1 MRAIPSGSL
10 RDVAYGAVRL
20 DYLQYMGGPHMLEAF
35 RGRLRFWPDGTG
47 GNGFRGRSPLDEF
60 TPGQLELLPH
70 QDQVVPGLGEWRYAA
85 MSCNRGFPGVIGGQ
99 GQGVIARVQVQQ
111 VPQIPGSALNVF
123 D

>member
-20 DYLQYMGGPHMLEAF
+20 DYLQYMGGTAF
-35 RGRLRFWPDGTG
+35 RGLLRFWPDGTG
-47 GNGFRGRSPLDEF
+47 GNGFRGRSRLDEF
-60 TPGQLELLPH
+60 TPGQLELLPYK
-70 QDQVVPGLGEWRYAA
+70 DQIVPGFGEWRYAA

-99 GQGVIARVQVQQ
+99 GQRVIARVQVQQ

-123 D
+123 DGVED